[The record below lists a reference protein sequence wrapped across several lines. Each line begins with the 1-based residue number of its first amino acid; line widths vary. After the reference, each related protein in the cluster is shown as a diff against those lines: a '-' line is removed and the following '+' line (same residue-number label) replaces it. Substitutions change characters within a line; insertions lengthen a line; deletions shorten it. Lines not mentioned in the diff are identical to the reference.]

1 MGGDRS
7 PQANVEG
14 ALRAVNEISDLEVVL
29 VGKTADNEVIARDI
43 EFDRSRVTFVDAPD
57 EISCN
62 DKPTDAIRN
71 KTESSLFRS
80 FELLR
85 TDDSVNALVTS
96 GSTGATL
103 AGAVLKLGRIRG
115 IKRPAF
121 CPVLP
126 TMTGGIV
133 AVVDSGANAECDAV
147 NLHQFAI
154 MGDLYLKLAYGVT
167 APKTAL
173 LNIGVEEEKGD
184 ALRKE
189 VYQILKAEPRVNF
202 VGNMESRDLLSGE
215 YDVVVCDGFSG
226 NVLIKSTE
234 GACLEMLKTLRSTLT
249 KNLKNKMGALL
260 LKKDILGLKDKMD
273 YNNYGGAVLLGAKK
287 TIVKSHGSSK
297 ATAIYMSVK
306 KAYEME
312 KNGLIA
318 AIERSVKTGEE

>member
-202 VGNMESRDLLSGE
+202 VGNMESRDLLSGD